1 MPPQQQRQRS
11 LSQVSLLGPGGGGGG
26 GDAARPIIEMIV
38 AEQQKSSQKLAQ
50 QLMKLQQANAQ
61 AQEQARQGVASGVT
75 EAINTVV
82 RGLEGRRQERE
93 AREERAEERSFR
105 EDMARMQAGLQA
117 DIAKEATRVGETI
130 RLQREAALRFMDR
143 FEQDKEAMRTGMEA
157 AHGRLNDLWQ
167 SGYFDQFSDGV
178 QRYQRMKYQ
187 LNEAEARGENH
198 YSDDNV
204 SEVYRL
210 LNRTVQDIAAGQD
223 AMDLSMLRRDPL
235 LLPFPETAE
244 SGRPRLPT
252 MDPETQFERKMTNGY
267 PSRGVLFGGADEGE
281 EPRLLDVDTFKE
293 VLFYDSFLT
302 QLVDDRSRRKM
313 LDMLNRS
320 VVEANQRLTPM
331 YEQYKSTNALM
342 NSVAP
347 RAVQRGLEQFV
358 AMDDPS
364 KFQDVP
370 RTVFALSMANVFP
383 EKGPELAQL
392 ALDVFEGKKEL
403 NTAQQ
408 YWVAMGL
415 ESAAFNIQ
423 DYILGELQK
432 PTTVTDADGNVI
444 ARPTLA
450 GALVTQMAQ
459 TIGNDRTAASLGLP
473 RGTDVMSG
481 EGLVM
486 AQRAMTAQLTDVK
499 TFAERVHRGLQKES
513 TLQEFVK
520 QFGKNV
526 RLADVLA
533 THRFLTEE
541 DDRAQ
546 ATEMMQQSLK
556 GAVER
561 LPMGAVE
568 GQPIEQTPEFRRTM
582 NLMDAMIL
590 LAEESGPDT
599 LREMA
604 VAVSGGA
611 EQLPAPNL
619 AAYKQTAEGESN
631 RSRWI
636 KDAIERTTRNSRR
649 QREAKEQE
657 RATFG
662 KAYEQAGVGGAALL
676 GVGRGLEGINVGL
689 QRGAVGLATAVGG
702 RGAGEATLR
711 GMRKIGIQPP
721 GTPMG
726 GAPAPPP
733 GPGEGGE

>member
-267 PSRGVLFGGADEGE
+267 PARGVLFGGADEGE

>member
-281 EPRLLDVDTFKE
+281 EPRLLDVDTFKGMR
-293 VLFYDSFLT
+293 VRSPDCWT
-302 QLVDDRSRRKM
+302 WIRSRRCC
-313 LDMLNRS
+313 S
-320 VVEANQRLTPM
+320 
-331 YEQYKSTNALM
+331 
-342 NSVAP
+342 
-347 RAVQRGLEQFV
+347 
-358 AMDDPS
+358 
-364 KFQDVP
+364 
-370 RTVFALSMANVFP
+370 
-383 EKGPELAQL
+383 
-392 ALDVFEGKKEL
+392 
-403 NTAQQ
+403 
-408 YWVAMGL
+408 
-415 ESAAFNIQ
+415 
-423 DYILGELQK
+423 
-432 PTTVTDADGNVI
+432 
-444 ARPTLA
+444 
-450 GALVTQMAQ
+450 
-459 TIGNDRTAASLGLP
+459 
-473 RGTDVMSG
+473 
-481 EGLVM
+481 
-486 AQRAMTAQLTDVK
+486 
-499 TFAERVHRGLQKES
+499 
-513 TLQEFVK
+513 
-520 QFGKNV
+520 
-526 RLADVLA
+526 
-533 THRFLTEE
+533 
-541 DDRAQ
+541 
-546 ATEMMQQSLK
+546 
-556 GAVER
+556 
-561 LPMGAVE
+561 
-568 GQPIEQTPEFRRTM
+568 
-582 NLMDAMIL
+582 
-590 LAEESGPDT
+590 
-599 LREMA
+599 
-604 VAVSGGA
+604 
-611 EQLPAPNL
+611 
-619 AAYKQTAEGESN
+619 
-631 RSRWI
+631 
-636 KDAIERTTRNSRR
+636 TTR
-649 QREAKEQE
+649 
-657 RATFG
+657 F
-662 KAYEQAGVGGAALL
+662 
-676 GVGRGLEGINVGL
+676 
-689 QRGAVGLATAVGG
+689 
-702 RGAGEATLR
+702 
-711 GMRKIGIQPP
+711 
-721 GTPMG
+721 
-726 GAPAPPP
+726 
-733 GPGEGGE
+733 

>member
-459 TIGNDRTAASLGLP
+459 TIGNDRTAESLGLP

-513 TLQEFVK
+513 TLQEFVR

-604 VAVSGGA
+604 VAVSGGT

-662 KAYEQAGVGGAALL
+662 KAYEQAGVGGAALM